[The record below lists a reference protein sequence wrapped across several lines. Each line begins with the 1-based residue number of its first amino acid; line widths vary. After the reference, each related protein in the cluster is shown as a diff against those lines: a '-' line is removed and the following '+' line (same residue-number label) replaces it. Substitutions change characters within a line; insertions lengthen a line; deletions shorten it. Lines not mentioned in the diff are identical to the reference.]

1 MWIIIQKKNE
11 LLTNFEFSLQLKGGV
26 ILKGNRDHVVPI
38 HMKPWIEYYN
48 GPVPYEH
55 LSARH
60 KTLVKMG
67 ATGYSC
73 VRKYVSRRLKVF
85 IKTHLEP

>member
-1 MWIIIQKKNE
+1 MKRW
-11 LLTNFEFSLQLKGGV
+11 LRWRGGPWRRRRAAVVGLSLKYRPV
-26 ILKGNRDHVVPI
+26 IKA
-38 HMKPWIEYYN
+38 KPN
-48 GPVPYEH
+48 N
-55 LSARH
+55 
-60 KTLVKMG
+60 G

>member
-1 MWIIIQKKNE
+1 
-11 LLTNFEFSLQLKGGV
+11 
-26 ILKGNRDHVVPI
+26 
-38 HMKPWIEYYN
+38 MKHWIEYYN

-67 ATGYSC
+67 ATSYSC
-73 VRKYVSRRLKVF
+73 GSKR
-85 IKTHLEP
+85 

>member
-1 MWIIIQKKNE
+1 
-11 LLTNFEFSLQLKGGV
+11 
-26 ILKGNRDHVVPI
+26 
-38 HMKPWIEYYN
+38 MKHWIEYYN